1 LIKIDS
7 YRIERSD
14 ENLSG
19 ITLRKFQSDVL
30 RSTSP
35 LIVLDAPTGS
45 GKTLAYL
52 AKALKENFGSTVIV
66 YPTNALI
73 FDQLSSIQRLLS
85 ALGKKSVLKTPI
97 PDEIFED
104 TGSGDVSLYVVNGE
118 TLNTLAKN
126 SNTTEGRTW
135 LSVLRKD
142 DSPQRVFLTNP
153 EVLYFLFL
161 LRFSKSNELVD
172 SILKPNERHMLVL
185 DEFHLYYGYSLA
197 TIYFML
203 MYIRNRIDQFI
214 FSSATT
220 TVLPDFLGEP
230 ERISAAPS
238 PYGDTIQHE
247 LEFSFQG
254 MSGSTLS
261 TDDIRE
267 LSGLVERAYEQS
279 GKRGKADVVV
289 ILNSVLTAYW
299 LARELENKYPGLV
312 SEIHGLVPQGER
324 PKPQELRSLVVGTS
338 AVEVGVDFDTGFLI
352 FEANNV
358 GSFIQRL
365 GRGGRH
371 SPCRVIAVIP
381 SLLCES
387 FRRQL
392 GDGETISRVQL
403 LDSVRNTFSSLP
415 LYSDFLST
423 QGANL
428 VLLSVL
434 ASWVFKAYDK
444 ITIKECVDSLTRSLR
459 EDRYILPEGLVSR
472 RDELLRTLQ
481 REDFGGIIR
490 ALGKQMSV
498 RSTLSTLPAFF
509 DLRERS
515 GFDFISLDDLSKVMF
530 SIKSREELKRLAK
543 ERGKKL
549 PLRFSE
555 YEKIVIV
562 NKVLDRS
569 EKTCISVDKDEY
581 SSEPR
586 PLYSFWVQTLNNS
599 EPYKE
604 LLKSQPAFLVDERSD
619 WRLAGLRVCRGGYL
633 ILGGDA
639 LVAWSAN
646 R

>member
-52 AKALKENFGSTVIV
+52 AKALEENFGSTVIV

>member
-1 LIKIDS
+1 
-7 YRIERSD
+7 
-14 ENLSG
+14 
-19 ITLRKFQSDVL
+19 
-30 RSTSP
+30 
-35 LIVLDAPTGS
+35 
-45 GKTLAYL
+45 
-52 AKALKENFGSTVIV
+52 
-66 YPTNALI
+66 
-73 FDQLSSIQRLLS
+73 
-85 ALGKKSVLKTPI
+85 
-97 PDEIFED
+97 
-104 TGSGDVSLYVVNGE
+104 
-118 TLNTLAKN
+118 
-126 SNTTEGRTW
+126 
-135 LSVLRKD
+135 
-142 DSPQRVFLTNP
+142 
-153 EVLYFLFL
+153 
-161 LRFSKSNELVD
+161 
-172 SILKPNERHMLVL
+172 
-185 DEFHLYYGYSLA
+185 
-197 TIYFML
+197 
-203 MYIRNRIDQFI
+203 
-214 FSSATT
+214 
-220 TVLPDFLGEP
+220 
-230 ERISAAPS
+230 
-238 PYGDTIQHE
+238 
-247 LEFSFQG
+247 
-254 MSGSTLS
+254 
-261 TDDIRE
+261 
-267 LSGLVERAYEQS
+267 
-279 GKRGKADVVV
+279 
-289 ILNSVLTAYW
+289 
-299 LARELENKYPGLV
+299 
-312 SEIHGLVPQGER
+312 
-324 PKPQELRSLVVGTS
+324 
-338 AVEVGVDFDTGFLI
+338 
-352 FEANNV
+352 
-358 GSFIQRL
+358 
-365 GRGGRH
+365 
-371 SPCRVIAVIP
+371 
-381 SLLCES
+381 
-387 FRRQL
+387 
-392 GDGETISRVQL
+392 
-403 LDSVRNTFSSLP
+403 
-415 LYSDFLST
+415 
-423 QGANL
+423 
-428 VLLSVL
+428 
-434 ASWVFKAYDK
+434 VFKAYDK

>member
-1 LIKIDS
+1 MIKIDS

-530 SIKSREELKRLAK
+530 SIKSRKEVKRLAK

>member
-1 LIKIDS
+1 VIKIDS

-185 DEFHLYYGYSLA
+185 DEFHLYYGYSLV

-530 SIKSREELKRLAK
+530 SIKSRKEVKRLAK

>member
-530 SIKSREELKRLAK
+530 SIKSRKEVKRLAK